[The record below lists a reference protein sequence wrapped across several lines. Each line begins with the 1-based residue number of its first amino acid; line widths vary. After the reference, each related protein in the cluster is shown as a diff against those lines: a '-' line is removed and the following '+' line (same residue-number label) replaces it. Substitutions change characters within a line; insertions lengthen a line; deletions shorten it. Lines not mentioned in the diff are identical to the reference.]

1 MKKLIALMSLVC
13 ITFALSAQVVQENII
28 KFGKQKVSG
37 YTIEL
42 SSVDAATTEAAL
54 KERMDKAYS
63 MKASKENGFRAYK
76 AQPFS
81 PFGLDTYNTYISI
94 TEKGKKYSKTTKM
107 SVVVLTGNLTP
118 IDRNSKPTDAEN
130 IKAFLTDFVAYAQ
143 NYALKLQE
151 NSLREEILNENQLS
165 KDNETYRNNLTSA
178 TNLNPQTSAE
188 KIYTMEEVKK
198 MKPEE
203 FRKNQ
208 RAILEQFVSHKLK

>member
-107 SVVVLTGNLTP
+107 SVVVLTGNMTP

-151 NSLREEILNENQLS
+151 NSLKEELGKLQKERKNLS
-165 KDNETYRNNLTSA
+165 KEQEK
-178 TNLNPQTSAE
+178 LNKQ
-188 KIYTMEEVKK
+188 MD
-198 MKPEE
+198 
-203 FRKNQ
+203 
-208 RAILEQFVSHKLK
+208 KLKDSIKDNQKNASETDKKIKEVESKLNSVQRQIN